1 MTPSIRRQLLVWLL
15 GSATLA
21 VAAGAVSTYLVARKE
36 ANQLA
41 DYQLQQMALSFRDHA
56 LASGLIPH
64 EDEDGPGLEVLVQI
78 WNQEGVRLYLSH
90 PRSGIPDRAQLGFA
104 DVASRQGRWRV
115 YSVQV
120 RDHVIQVAQPYSVRN
135 RIAAT
140 VALRTAWPL
149 AAVLPLLG
157 LLIWFTVGRGLSP
170 IERLARDV
178 GRRSPDALDPLPQ
191 RGLPIEVRPLVQSL
205 NDLLQRLERALHTQR
220 AFVAD
225 AAHELRTPLTALRLQ
240 AQVAERA
247 TDPAERGEALGSLKQ
262 GVERAS
268 HLVQQ
273 LLTLAREEDMP
284 AKIGPA
290 AVRLDELARDVAA
303 EYTPLAQT
311 RGVDLGLAR
320 IEAVTVAGAAAG
332 LRTLLSNLA
341 DNAVRYTPAPGHV
354 DIAVFRDGA
363 QAALE
368 VSDSGPGI
376 PPEER
381 TRVFDRFY
389 RRAGEVSDGSGL
401 GLAIVKQIVEHHGGT
416 IALEDAGGA
425 GGLKVAVRLPLAT
438 PPAP

>member
-1 MTPSIRRQLLVWLL
+1 MVPSIRRQLLVWLL

-21 VAAGAVSTYLVARKE
+21 VAAGAVSTYLVARKQ
-36 ANQLA
+36 ANELA

-104 DVASRQGRWRV
+104 DVATPQGRWRV

-120 RDHVIQVAQPYSVRN
+120 RDHVIQVAQPHSVRN

-157 LLIWFTVGRGLSP
+157 LLIWFTVGKGLSP
-170 IERLARDV
+170 LERLARDV

-191 RGLPIEVRPLVQSL
+191 RGLPEEVQPLVKSL
-205 NDLLQRLERALHTQR
+205 NDLLQRLERALQTQR

-247 TDPAERGEALGSLKQ
+247 TDQAERGEALGSLKQ

-273 LLTLAREEDMP
+273 LLTIAREEDLP
-284 AKIGPA
+284 AKGEPG
-290 AVRLDELARDVAA
+290 AVRLDELARDVVA
-303 EYTPLAQT
+303 EFTPLAQT

-320 IEAVTVAGAAAG
+320 VEAVTAAGAPAA
-332 LRTLLSNLA
+332 LRTLLSNLV
-341 DNAVRYTPAPGHV
+341 DNAVRYTPAPGRV
-354 DIAVFRDGA
+354 DVAAFRDGT

-389 RRAGEVSDGSGL
+389 RRAGETTDGSGL
-401 GLAIVKQIVEHHGGT
+401 GLAIVKQIVTRHGGT
-416 IALEDAGGA
+416 ITLEDSGSA
-425 GGLKVAVRLPLAT
+425 GGLKVALRLLLA
-438 PPAP
+438 PAP

>member
-56 LASGLIPH
+56 LANGLIPH

-104 DVASRQGRWRV
+104 DVASREGRWRV

-170 IERLARDV
+170 LERLARDV

-220 AFVAD
+220 
-225 AAHELRTPLTALRLQ
+225 
-240 AQVAERA
+240 
-247 TDPAERGEALGSLKQ
+247 
-262 GVERAS
+262 
-268 HLVQQ
+268 
-273 LLTLAREEDMP
+273 
-284 AKIGPA
+284 
-290 AVRLDELARDVAA
+290 
-303 EYTPLAQT
+303 
-311 RGVDLGLAR
+311 
-320 IEAVTVAGAAAG
+320 
-332 LRTLLSNLA
+332 
-341 DNAVRYTPAPGHV
+341 
-354 DIAVFRDGA
+354 
-363 QAALE
+363 
-368 VSDSGPGI
+368 
-376 PPEER
+376 
-381 TRVFDRFY
+381 
-389 RRAGEVSDGSGL
+389 
-401 GLAIVKQIVEHHGGT
+401 
-416 IALEDAGGA
+416 
-425 GGLKVAVRLPLAT
+425 
-438 PPAP
+438 

>member
-1 MTPSIRRQLLVWLL
+1 MTPSIRRRLLVWLL

-21 VAAGAVSTYLVARKE
+21 VAAGAVSTYVVARKE

-120 RDHVIQVAQPYSVRN
+120 RDHVIQVAQPYAVRN

-149 AAVLPLLG
+149 AAVLPVLG

-170 IERLARDV
+170 LERLARDV

-240 AQVAERA
+240 AQVAERT
-247 TDPAERGEALGSLKQ
+247 TDQTERGEALGSLKQ

-273 LLTLAREEDMP
+273 LLTLAREEDLP
-284 AKIGPA
+284 AKLGPA
-290 AVRLDELARDVAA
+290 AVRLDELARDVVA
-303 EYTPLAQT
+303 EYTPLAQS

-332 LRTLLSNLA
+332 LRTLLSNLV
-341 DNAVRYTPAPGHV
+341 DNAVRYTPSPGRV
-354 DIAVFRDGA
+354 DIATFHDGA

-389 RRAGEVSDGSGL
+389 RRAGEISDGSGL

-416 IALEDAGGA
+416 ISLEDAGGA
-425 GGLKVAVRLPLAT
+425 GGLKVAVRLPLAA

>member
-1 MTPSIRRQLLVWLL
+1 MASSIRRQLLVWLL

-21 VAAGAVSTYLVARKE
+21 VAAGTVSTYLVARKQ
-36 ANQLA
+36 ANELA

-78 WNQEGVRLYLSH
+78 WNRDGVRLYLSH

-104 DVASRQGRWRV
+104 DVASRDGRWRV

-135 RIAAT
+135 RIAAN
-140 VALRTAWPL
+140 VALGTAWPL

-157 LLIWFTVGRGLSP
+157 LLIWFTVGKGLSP
-170 IERLARDV
+170 LERLARDV
-178 GRRSPDALDPLPQ
+178 RRRSPDALDPLPQ
-191 RGLPIEVRPLVQSL
+191 RDLPEEVRPLVQSL

-240 AQVAERA
+240 AQVAERT
-247 TDPAERGEALGSLKQ
+247 TDQVERGEALGSLKQ

-273 LLTLAREEDMP
+273 LLTLAREEDLP
-284 AKIGPA
+284 VKAESD
-290 AVRLDELARDVAA
+290 AVRLDELARDVVA
-303 EYTPLAQT
+303 EYTPLAHSS
-311 RGVDLGLAR
+311 GVDLGLAR
-320 IEAVTVAGAAAG
+320 VEAVAAAGAAAA
-332 LRTLLSNLA
+332 LRTLLSSLV
-341 DNAVRYTPAPGHV
+341 DNAVRYTPAPGRV
-354 DIAVFRDGA
+354 DVAAFRDGA

-381 TRVFDRFY
+381 MRVFDRFY
-389 RRAGEVSDGSGL
+389 RRAGETRDGSGL
-401 GLAIVKQIVEHHGGT
+401 GLAIVKQIVTRHGGT
-416 IALEDAGGA
+416 ITLEDASRA
-425 GGLKVAVRLPLAT
+425 GGLKVVVRLPLAASGT
-438 PPAP
+438 P

>member
-1 MTPSIRRQLLVWLL
+1 MTPSIRRRLLVWLL

-78 WNQEGVRLYLSH
+78 WNQEGVRLYMSH

-135 RIAAT
+135 RIAAS

-170 IERLARDV
+170 LERLARDV
-178 GRRSPDALDPLPQ
+178 GRRSPDALEPLPQ
-191 RGLPIEVRPLVQSL
+191 HGLPKEVRPLVQSL

-247 TDPAERGEALGSLKQ
+247 SDPAERGEALGNLKQ

-273 LLTLAREEDMP
+273 LLTLARAEDLP
-284 AKIGPA
+284 AKIAPA
-290 AVRLDELARDVAA
+290 AVRLDELARDVVA

-332 LRTLLSNLA
+332 LRTLLSNLV
-341 DNAVRYTPAPGHV
+341 DNAVRYTPSPGRV
-354 DIAVFRDGA
+354 DVAAFHDGA
-363 QAALE
+363 LAALE

-389 RRAGEVSDGSGL
+389 RRAGEISDGSGL

-416 IALEDAGGA
+416 IALEDAGSA
-425 GGLKVAVRLPLAT
+425 GGLKVAVRLPLAA

>member
-56 LASGLIPH
+56 LANGLIPH

-104 DVASRQGRWRV
+104 DVASREGRWRV

-170 IERLARDV
+170 LERLARDV

-247 TDPAERGEALGSLKQ
+247 TDQAERGEALGSLKQ

-273 LLTLAREEDMP
+273 LLTLAREEDLP
-284 AKIGPA
+284 AQTGAA
-290 AVRLDELARDVAA
+290 AVRLDELAREVVA
-303 EYTPLAQT
+303 EFTPLAQT

-320 IEAVTVAGAAAG
+320 IEAVTAAGAAAG
-332 LRTLLSNLA
+332 LRTLLSNLV
-341 DNAVRYTPAPGHV
+341 DNAVRYTPAPGRV
-354 DIAVFRDGA
+354 DIAAFRDGA

-389 RRAGEVSDGSGL
+389 RRAGETSGGSGL
-401 GLAIVKQIVEHHGGT
+401 GLAIVKQIVERHGGS
-416 IALEDAGGA
+416 ISLEDASSA
-425 GGLKVAVRLPLAT
+425 GGLKVAVRLL
-438 PPAP
+438 PAPLPAP

>member
-1 MTPSIRRQLLVWLL
+1 MNPSIRRQLLVWLL

-21 VAAGAVSTYLVARKE
+21 VAAGAVSTYLVARKQ
-36 ANQLA
+36 ANELA

-78 WNQEGVRLYLSH
+78 WNQEGVRMYLSH

-104 DVASRQGRWRV
+104 DVASREGRWRV

-170 IERLARDV
+170 LERLARDV
-178 GRRSPDALDPLPQ
+178 RRRAPGALDPLPQ
-191 RGLPIEVRPLVQSL
+191 RGLPEEVQPLVQSL

-240 AQVAERA
+240 AQVAERT
-247 TDPAERGEALGSLKQ
+247 TDQAERSEALGSLKQ

-268 HLVQQ
+268 HVVQQ
-273 LLTLAREEDMP
+273 LLTLAREEDQP
-284 AKIGPA
+284 ASEPG
-290 AVRLDELARDVAA
+290 AVQLDELARDVVAQ
-303 EYTPLAQT
+303 YTPLAQS
-311 RGVDLGLAR
+311 RGVDLGFAR
-320 IEAVTVAGAAAG
+320 VEPVTVTGAAPA
-332 LRTLLSNLA
+332 LRTLITNLV
-341 DNAVRYTPAPGHV
+341 DNAVRYTPAPGRV
-354 DIAVFRDGA
+354 DVATFRDGA

-368 VSDSGPGI
+368 VTDSGPGI
-376 PPEER
+376 PPEDR
-381 TRVFDRFY
+381 LRVFDRFF
-389 RRAGEVSDGSGL
+389 RRAGEASDGSGL
-401 GLAIVKQIVEHHGGT
+401 GLAIVKRIVSRHGGT
-416 IALEDAGGA
+416 IALDDAGSA
-425 GGLKVAVRLPLAT
+425 GGLKVAVRLPLA
-438 PPAP
+438 ASSAG

>member
-56 LASGLIPH
+56 LANGLIPH

-90 PRSGIPDRAQLGFA
+90 PKSGIPDRAQLGFA

-157 LLIWFTVGRGLSP
+157 LLIWFTVGKGLSP
-170 IERLARDV
+170 LERLARDV

-247 TDPAERGEALGSLKQ
+247 TDQAERGEALGNLKQ

-273 LLTLAREEDMP
+273 LLTLAREEDLP
-284 AKIGPA
+284 AQIGPA
-290 AVRLDELARDVAA
+290 AVRLDELARDVLA

-320 IEAVTVAGAAAG
+320 IEALTVAGAAAG
-332 LRTLLSNLA
+332 LRTLLSNLV
-341 DNAVRYTPAPGHV
+341 DNAVRYTPAPGRV
-354 DIAVFRDGA
+354 DIAAFRDGA

-389 RRAGEVSDGSGL
+389 RRAGEISDGSGL
-401 GLAIVKQIVEHHGGT
+401 GLAIVKQIVEHHGGS
-416 IALEDAGGA
+416 IALQDAGSA
-425 GGLKVAVRLPLAT
+425 GGLKVAVRLPLAP

>member
-1 MTPSIRRQLLVWLL
+1 MTSSIRRQLLVWLL

-21 VAAGAVSTYLVARKE
+21 VAAGTVSTYLVARKE
-36 ANQLA
+36 ANELA
-41 DYQLQQMALSFRDHA
+41 DYHLQQMALSFRDHA
-56 LASGLIPH
+56 LANDLIPH
-64 EDEDGPGLEVLVQI
+64 EDEPGQSLEVLVQI
-78 WNQEGVRLYLSH
+78 WNEEGVRLYMSH

-104 DVASRQGRWRV
+104 DVASREGRWRV

-120 RDHVIQVAQPYSVRN
+120 KDHVIQVAQPYAVRD

-170 IERLARDV
+170 LERLARDV
-178 GRRSPDALDPLPQ
+178 RRRSPDALDALPQ
-191 RGLPIEVRPLVQSL
+191 GGLPEEVRPLVQSL

-247 TDPAERGEALGSLKQ
+247 TDQAERGEALGSLKQ

-268 HLVQQ
+268 HVVQQ
-273 LLTLAREEDMP
+273 LLTLAREEYPP
-284 AKIGPA
+284 ASEPGP
-290 AVRLDELARDVAA
+290 VRLDELARDVVAQ
-303 EYTPLAQT
+303 YTPLAQT
-311 RGVDLGLAR
+311 RGVDLGLAQV
-320 IEAVTVAGAAAG
+320 EPVTTAGAAAA
-332 LRTLLSNLA
+332 LRTLLSNLV
-341 DNAVRYTPAPGHV
+341 DNAVRYTPAAGRV
-354 DIAVFRDGA
+354 DVAAFRDGT

-389 RRAGEVSDGSGL
+389 RRAGESSDGSGL
-401 GLAIVKQIVEHHGGT
+401 GLAIVKQIVARHGGT
-416 IALEDAGGA
+416 IALADAGAGA
-425 GGLKVAVRLPLAT
+425 GGLRVAVRLPLTAAST
-438 PPAP
+438 D

>member
-1 MTPSIRRQLLVWLL
+1 MTPSIRRRLLVWLL

-56 LASGLIPH
+56 LANGLIPH

-191 RGLPIEVRPLVQSL
+191 RDLPIEVRPLVQSL

-284 AKIGPA
+284 TKIAPA

-341 DNAVRYTPAPGHV
+341 DNAVRYTPAPGRV

-389 RRAGEVSDGSGL
+389 RRAGEISDGSGL

>member
-1 MTPSIRRQLLVWLL
+1 MTPSIRRRLLVWLL

-21 VAAGAVSTYLVARKE
+21 VAAGAVSTYLVARKQ
-36 ANQLA
+36 ANELA

-135 RIAAT
+135 RIAAS

-170 IERLARDV
+170 LERLARDV
-178 GRRSPDALDPLPQ
+178 RRRSPDALDALPQ
-191 RGLPIEVRPLVQSL
+191 LGLPQEVQPLVQSL
-205 NDLLQRLERALHTQR
+205 NDLLQRLERALQTQR

-247 TDPAERGEALGSLKQ
+247 TDRAERSEALGMLKQ

-268 HLVQQ
+268 HVVQQ
-273 LLTLAREEDMP
+273 LLTLAREEDPP
-284 AKIGPA
+284 ASAPA
-290 AVRLDELARDVAA
+290 RVQLDELARDVVAQ
-303 EYTPLAQT
+303 YMPLAHR
-311 RGVDLGLAR
+311 RGIDLGLAQA
-320 IEAVTVAGAAAG
+320 EPVAAAG
-332 LRTLLSNLA
+332 VGAALRTLLSNLI
-341 DNAVRYTPAPGHV
+341 DNAVRYTPAQGRV
-354 DIAVFRDGA
+354 DVAAFRDGA

-368 VSDSGPGI
+368 VTDSGPGI

-389 RRAGEVSDGSGL
+389 RRAGEASDGSGL
-401 GLAIVKQIVEHHGGT
+401 GLAIVKQIVTRHGGT

-425 GGLKVAVRLPLAT
+425 GGLKVAVRLPLA
-438 PPAP
+438 PAP

>member
-1 MTPSIRRQLLVWLL
+1 MTPSIRRQLLAWLL

-21 VAAGAVSTYLVARKE
+21 VAAGAVSTYLVARKQ
-36 ANQLA
+36 ANELA

-104 DVASRQGRWRV
+104 DVASREGRWRV

-149 AAVLPLLG
+149 AAVLPVLG

-170 IERLARDV
+170 LERLARDV
-178 GRRSPDALDPLPQ
+178 RRRSPDALDPLPQ
-191 RGLPIEVRPLVQSL
+191 RGLPEEVRPLVQSL

-247 TDPAERGEALGSLKQ
+247 TDQAERSEALSSLKQ

-268 HLVQQ
+268 HVVQQ
-273 LLTLAREEDMP
+273 LLTLAREEDQP
-284 AKIGPA
+284 ASEPG
-290 AVRLDELARDVAA
+290 AVRLDELARDVIAQ
-303 EYTPLAQT
+303 YTPLAQS
-311 RGVDLGLAR
+311 RRVDLGLAKS
-320 IEAVTVAGAAAG
+320 EAVTVAGAAAA
-332 LRTLLSNLA
+332 LRTLLSNLV
-341 DNAVRYTPAPGHV
+341 DNAVRYTPAPGRV
-354 DIAVFRDGA
+354 DVAVFRDGP

-376 PPEER
+376 PPEDR

-389 RRAGEVSDGSGL
+389 RRAGEASDGSGL
-401 GLAIVKQIVEHHGGT
+401 GLAIVKQIVTRHGGT

-425 GGLKVAVRLPLAT
+425 GGLKVAVRLPLAASAT
-438 PPAP
+438 G

>member
-1 MTPSIRRQLLVWLL
+1 MTPSIRRQLLAWLL

-21 VAAGAVSTYLVARKE
+21 VAAGAVSTYLVARKQ
-36 ANQLA
+36 ANELA

-104 DVASRQGRWRV
+104 DVASREGRWRV

-149 AAVLPLLG
+149 AAVLPVLG

-170 IERLARDV
+170 LERLARDV
-178 GRRSPDALDPLPQ
+178 RRRSPDALDPLPQ
-191 RGLPIEVRPLVQSL
+191 RGLPEEVRPLVQSL

-247 TDPAERGEALGSLKQ
+247 TDQAERSAALSSLKQ

-268 HLVQQ
+268 HVVQQ
-273 LLTLAREEDMP
+273 LLTLAREEDQP
-284 AKIGPA
+284 ASEPG
-290 AVRLDELARDVAA
+290 AVRLDELARDVIAQ
-303 EYTPLAQT
+303 YTPLAQS
-311 RGVDLGLAR
+311 RRVDLGLAKS
-320 IEAVTVAGAAAG
+320 EAVTVAGAAAA
-332 LRTLLSNLA
+332 LRTLLSNLV
-341 DNAVRYTPAPGHV
+341 DNAVRYTPAPGRV
-354 DIAVFRDGA
+354 DVAVFRDGP

-376 PPEER
+376 PPEDR

-389 RRAGEVSDGSGL
+389 RRAGEASDGSGL
-401 GLAIVKQIVEHHGGT
+401 GLAIVKQIVTRHGGT

-425 GGLKVAVRLPLAT
+425 GGLKVAVRLPLAASAT
-438 PPAP
+438 G

>member
-21 VAAGAVSTYLVARKE
+21 VAAGAVSTYLVARKQ
-36 ANQLA
+36 ANELA

-104 DVASRQGRWRV
+104 DVGSREGRWRV

-157 LLIWFTVGRGLSP
+157 LLIWFTVGKGLSP
-170 IERLARDV
+170 LERLARDV

-247 TDPAERGEALGSLKQ
+247 TDQAERGEALGNLKQ

-273 LLTLAREEDMP
+273 LLTLAREEDLP
-284 AKIGPA
+284 AQIVPA
-290 AVRLDELARDVAA
+290 AVRLDELARDVVA

-320 IEAVTVAGAAAG
+320 IEALTVAGAAAG
-332 LRTLLSNLA
+332 LRTLLSNLV
-341 DNAVRYTPAPGHV
+341 DNAVRYTPAPGRV
-354 DIAVFRDGA
+354 DIAAFRDGA
-363 QAALE
+363 QAVLE

-389 RRAGEVSDGSGL
+389 RRAGEISDGSGL
-401 GLAIVKQIVEHHGGT
+401 GLAIVKQIVEHHGGS
-416 IALEDAGGA
+416 IALQDAGSA
-425 GGLKVAVRLPLAT
+425 GGLKVAVRLPLAP